1 MITST
6 HEFDSAFM
14 AGNLYLLKEEYTLTN
29 PLKKKI
35 KILSRS
41 VHGLEKNFQRQNER
55 RMKFIRVGDAIRTA
69 SQLRG
74 ELNPLQASSQFL

>member
-1 MITST
+1 MVTST

-14 AGNLYLLKEEYTLTN
+14 AGNLYLLKEEYTLMN
-29 PLKKKI
+29 PLKKK

-41 VHGLEKNFQRQNER
+41 IHGLEKNFQGQNER
-55 RMKFIRVGDAIRTA
+55 RMKFIRVGDAIRTV
-69 SQLRG
+69 SQPKG